1 MVVLL
6 LLRGAEDDIR
16 APHGR
21 SPSVISRLF
30 PKVFARVGQPL
41 VMFLP
46 EDVGRGTGSGIADF
60 PKSLNELFASLV
72 GGQLEKGIAFV
83 LGDNVSDVPL
93 QPVAIILLQF
103 LFFLAKT
110 DSAACEEHGRNKH
123 DCPAGKNPEAARAVH
138 PSRVT
143 ANCVPIQTNHRRIPY
158 SNSPSRTAV
167 LYMFTKIDSNNF
179 PSPGGGCARREI
191 WPAGG
196 RCPRNGNRRRSD
208 RAWARRAAVPAEG
221 CG

>member
-16 APHGR
+16 PPHGLA
-21 SPSVISRLF
+21 PSVISRLF

-110 DSAACEEHGRNKH
+110 DSTACEEHDRNKH
-123 DCPAGKNPEAARAVH
+123 DCSAGKNPEAARAVRA
-138 PSRVT
+138 SRV
-143 ANCVPIQTNHRRIPY
+143 AAISVPMQTIHRRIPCL
-158 SNSPSRTAV
+158 NSPRRTAV
-167 LYMFTKIDSNNF
+167 LHMSTKIDSK
-179 PSPGGGCARREI
+179 
-191 WPAGG
+191 
-196 RCPRNGNRRRSD
+196 
-208 RAWARRAAVPAEG
+208 
-221 CG
+221 